1 MVDTPVEYRIE
12 LTTHI
17 CGHAQCCTKL
27 DIDPVVVECH
37 AMLLATRQVV
47 VTSLCEF
54 HNVTHTNV
62 IVDGS
67 SPLPRS
73 MTTAGSKC
81 QPLFILRMG
90 RESGRFGVVSGA
102 QSFCQQLTAN
112 AYPRLRFGTIS
123 GPGAVFLAPNSALE
137 IWAVAHLQRVEG
149 RTVWRVGWLLNSPS

>member
-73 MTTAGSKC
+73 LTTADSNC
-81 QPLFILRMG
+81 QPLFILRTG
-90 RESGRFGVVSGA
+90 RELRRFVLVGGTFF
-102 QSFCQQLTAN
+102 FCQQLTAN
-112 AYPRLRFGTIS
+112 AYPKL
-123 GPGAVFLAPNSALE
+123 
-137 IWAVAHLQRVEG
+137 
-149 RTVWRVGWLLNSPS
+149 